1 MKLKEAINKIN
12 KRGILLV
19 YPVKN
24 QKEPTSIWSE
34 FYPRK
39 KMNWEWTD
47 DGDTSVHDMWY
58 LMKKLSDCGEV
69 VYSKWYQNRA
79 TFFSKEIFTAMLA
92 IKMKEPGFDEN
103 LSRNAR
109 DILDVLEDSSPMS
122 TREIKKIT
130 DLQGRD
136 NEPAFHRAMKELF
149 QKFLIVGYGEV
160 DDGAFPSLAVGATK
174 NLYEDLWGKAKTISE
189 KNASATLDQYLPT
202 ENKFRKFFEKLQ
214 IKAAKE
220 FEI

>member
-1 MKLKEAINKIN
+1 MKSAIAKIN
-12 KRGILLV
+12 KRGVLLV
-19 YPVKN
+19 YPIKN
-24 QKEPTSIWSE
+24 QKEPLSIWSE
-34 FYPRK
+34 FYPKK

-79 TFFSKEIFTAMLA
+79 TFFSKEVFAAMLA
-92 IKMKEPGFDEN
+92 LQMKRPDFGDN
-103 LSRNAR
+103 LSHHAR

-122 TREIKKIT
+122 TRELKKLT
-130 DLQGRD
+130 DLQGRL

-149 QKFLIVGYGEV
+149 KRYLIVGYGEV

-174 NLYEDLWGKAKTISE
+174 NLYEDLWNSAKDMNIKKAQTIID
-189 KNASATLDQYLPT
+189 KHLPI
-202 ENKFRKFFEKLQ
+202 NSKLRKFFDKT
-214 IKAAKE
+214 
-220 FEI
+220 